1 MTEPVPHD
9 SPEPARDEAGAAR
22 GAGEPL
28 PAMFEPAFPRPEL
41 TGGDGRG
48 PVLVHGM
55 EGFADAGHAIKLATS
70 HLRDSL
76 SHELVGSFDLD
87 ALLDYR
93 SRRPT
98 MTFDA
103 DHFSAYDEPALQL
116 WAVRDSAGTP
126 FLLLAGMEP
135 DLHWERFVTA
145 VQTLA
150 EHFGVRRTIGL
161 NAIPM
166 AVPHTR
172 PVGVTAHG
180 SPTSLVQGHQPWA
193 GTIQVP
199 ASAASLL
206 ELRLGERGHEAM
218 GFAVHVPHYLSQTDY
233 PAAAQSLLEHLGE
246 AAGLDL
252 PTAALD
258 PAAARVR
265 EQVDAQ
271 VSGSE
276 EVAGVVGALERQYD
290 AYVGSQ
296 ERASLLAPEGG
307 LPSGDELGAEL
318 ERFLAEQSE
327 DGQDGTGGT
336 GGPSPTF

>member
-1 MTEPVPHD
+1 MDDTTP
-9 SPEPARDEAGAAR
+9 SRGGDE
-22 GAGEPL
+22 L
-28 PAMFEPAFPRPEL
+28 PAMFEASFPHPEVVPA
-41 TGGDGRG
+41 DGRG

-55 EGFADAGHAIKLATS
+55 EGFADAGHAIKLATA
-70 HLRDSL
+70 HLLETLDS
-76 SHELVGSFDLD
+76 ELVGTFDLD

-98 MTFDA
+98 MTFEA
-103 DHFSAYDEPALQL
+103 DHFAAYDEPRLSL
-116 WAVRDSAGTP
+116 HAVTDDAGTP
-126 FLLLAGMEP
+126 FLLLSGMEP

-145 VQTLA
+145 VQTLV
-150 EHFGVRRTIGL
+150 ERFGVRRTVGL

-180 SPTSLVQGHQPWA
+180 MPTSLVRGHQPWA

-206 ELRLGERGHEAM
+206 ELRLGERGHEVM

-233 PAAAQSLLEHLGE
+233 PVAAQALLENLGE
-246 AAGLDL
+246 AADLAL
-252 PTAALD
+252 PTGALD

-271 VSGSE
+271 VAGSE
-276 EVAGVVGALERQYD
+276 EVASVVGALERQYD

-318 ERFLAEQSE
+318 ERFLAQQGGDE
-327 DGQDGTGGT
+327 DGPDGSGGT
-336 GGPSPTF
+336 DTPRL